1 MIKYKQ
7 THNIKSTKEVK
18 FKKKTTRLSTHGFSI
33 SLFLKICYEIIG
45 KKKYTKKWDFKE
57 RKHIVIA
64 SIVYCISIHVLDRCM
79 ITVFLYQA
87 EICVYNT

>member
-45 KKKYTKKWDFKE
+45 KKNTRKNGILKKE
-57 RKHIVIA
+57 NI
-64 SIVYCISIHVLDRCM
+64 L
-79 ITVFLYQA
+79 
-87 EICVYNT
+87 

>member
-45 KKKYTKKWDFKE
+45 KKIDEKMGF
-57 RKHIVIA
+57 
-64 SIVYCISIHVLDRCM
+64 
-79 ITVFLYQA
+79 
-87 EICVYNT
+87 